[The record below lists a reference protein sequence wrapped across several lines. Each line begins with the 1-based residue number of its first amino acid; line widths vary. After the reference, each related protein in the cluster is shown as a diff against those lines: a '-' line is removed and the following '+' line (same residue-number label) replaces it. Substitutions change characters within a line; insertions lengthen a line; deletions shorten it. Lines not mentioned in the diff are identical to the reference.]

1 MDHCKSLVNLVS
13 IDRVLNGDK
22 LETLNI
28 LIGTSHSTGD
38 NEAPDWASGG
48 SNVYPPSAFF
58 AMDRNWRQ
66 LDATM
71 YPAHSMI
78 KK

>member
-38 NEAPDWASGG
+38 NEAPD
-48 SNVYPPSAFF
+48 
-58 AMDRNWRQ
+58 
-66 LDATM
+66 
-71 YPAHSMI
+71 
-78 KK
+78 